1 MSDDLYQLAR
11 PFPES
16 MVVKKPGKFEASY
29 VAHGVITARLL
40 ECLGPFDWSI
50 AKVITNPEG
59 IAVGCIGRLE
69 VVVDGRPVVIEEVGD
84 VEHVTPNSASNLMIA
99 SSTAIKRAAMR
110 LGLGLHL
117 WVGDEHYYLHRALE
131 KRLSVPESD
140 DSPTT
145 GTDTPEKAPTRQSA
159 SQTLG
164 EGEW

>member
-29 VAHGVITARLL
+29 VAHGLITARLL

-50 AKVITNPEG
+50 AKIITNPEG
-59 IAVGCIGRLE
+59 IAVGCLGRLE

-84 VEHVTPNSASNLMIA
+84 VEHVSPNSATNLKMA
-99 SSTAIKRAAMR
+99 SSDALKRAAMR

-131 KRLSVPESD
+131 KRLSAPESD
-140 DSPTT
+140 DSPTG

-164 EGEW
+164 EGDW